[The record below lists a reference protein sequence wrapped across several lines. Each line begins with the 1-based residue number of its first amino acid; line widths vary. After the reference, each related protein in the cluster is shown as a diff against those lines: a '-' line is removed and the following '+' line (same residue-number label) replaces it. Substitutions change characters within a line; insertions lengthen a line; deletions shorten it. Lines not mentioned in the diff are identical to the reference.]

1 MQRRKREI
9 TKEQYER
16 AIQNGGHIAEEDK
29 SDVFSCS
36 EIWGYGVYG
45 NRVVED
51 DGKYY
56 VDYSIGETCD

>member
-1 MQRRKREI
+1 MQKRKREI

-16 AIQNGGHIAEEDK
+16 AVQNKGYISEVDK
-29 SDVFSCS
+29 ADVFTES

-45 NRVVED
+45 NKVVED

-56 VDYSIGETCD
+56 VHYSIGDTCD